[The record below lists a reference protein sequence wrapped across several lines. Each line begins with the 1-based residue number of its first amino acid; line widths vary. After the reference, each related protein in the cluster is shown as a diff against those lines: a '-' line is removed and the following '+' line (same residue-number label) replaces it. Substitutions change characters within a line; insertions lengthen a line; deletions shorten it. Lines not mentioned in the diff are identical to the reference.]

1 MNFDPE
7 EDCFTLNVNDE
18 PIMDLPYQATSA
30 PSAPQLIMNNSKIYL
45 NDEDIEMVRKEWSVE
60 QF

>member
-7 EDCFTLNVNDE
+7 EDCFTLKVNDE

-30 PSAPQLIMNNSKIYL
+30 PSAAQLIMNNSKIYL
-45 NDEDIEMVRKEWSVE
+45 NNEHIEMVRKEWSV
-60 QF
+60 

>member
-1 MNFDPE
+1 MILQYDELSWKLSVNFDPE

-30 PSAPQLIMNNSKIYL
+30 PSAP
-45 NDEDIEMVRKEWSVE
+45 
-60 QF
+60 